1 MAFSSNSYQQLG
13 FGDRTFALNERE
25 QKRLEKSWAGRFAEE
40 IFPRIDEKIF
50 LPLYSSI
57 STKPSGPVN
66 VIVGAL
72 ILEEIFGLS
81 DAEVVDN
88 CICDIRYQTALHTTS
103 ELVQPV
109 SERTLQR
116 FRKKLTDY
124 EREQGTDLLHICM
137 ENFSK
142 ELDQLIG
149 EVLPDCEKDSAAIEK
164 GIIRGKGAAS
174 FDESIPTM
182 SVMRRRR
189 RWKKRRRRFDF
200 P

>member
-116 FRKKLTDY
+116 FRK
-124 EREQGTDLLHICM
+124 
-137 ENFSK
+137 N
-142 ELDQLIG
+142 
-149 EVLPDCEKDSAAIEK
+149 
-164 GIIRGKGAAS
+164 
-174 FDESIPTM
+174 
-182 SVMRRRR
+182 
-189 RWKKRRRRFDF
+189 
-200 P
+200 